1 MTFSHLH
8 KQLFKKRGGLLFF
21 FFILSCLF
29 SLIFIL
35 LFLNSCNR
43 RSELEGSWVGCEVRR
58 PLIDWT
64 LTIKGNQFSL
74 VREDLN
80 VWYKG
85 FLRLNKNCR
94 LKKIDLEIIDAVA
107 QISCGKTSLGI
118 YEVDGDTLTIIATD
132 PGDHLRPLSFDE
144 PCKSSEFFFTKK
156 NSGFET
162 ASKSSRIP

>member
-1 MTFSHLH
+1 MRSKGF
-8 KQLFKKRGGLLFF
+8 RFF
-21 FFILSCLF
+21 FV
-29 SLIFIL
+29 LIFLL
-35 LFLNSCNR
+35 LFLSSCNR

-85 FLRLNKNCR
+85 FLSLNKNCR
-94 LKKIDLEIIDAVA
+94 LKKIDLKVIDTAVP
-107 QISCGKTSLGI
+107 ISNGNALLGI

>member
-1 MTFSHLH
+1 MQS
-8 KQLFKKRGGLLFF
+8 KG
-21 FFILSCLF
+21 FIIFLA
-29 SLIFIL
+29 LIFIS
-35 LFLNSCNR
+35 LFLSSCNR

-64 LTIKGNQFSL
+64 LTIKDNHFSL

-94 LKKIDLEIIDAVA
+94 LKKIDLEVKNTAV
-107 QISCGKTSLGI
+107 QISNGKTSLGI
-118 YEVDGDTLTIIATD
+118 YEVDGDTLTIIAAE

-144 PCKSSEFFFTKK
+144 PGKSSEFFFTKK
-156 NSGFET
+156 NLKT
-162 ASKSSRIP
+162 KPYYQC

>member
-1 MTFSHLH
+1 MLP
-8 KQLFKKRGGLLFF
+8 KIRYNEK
-21 FFILSCLF
+21 
-29 SLIFIL
+29 
-35 LFLNSCNR
+35 
-43 RSELEGSWVGCEVRR
+43 
-58 PLIDWT
+58 
-64 LTIKGNQFSL
+64 
-74 VREDLN
+74 
-80 VWYKG
+80 
-85 FLRLNKNCR
+85 KNCR

-144 PCKSSEFFFTKK
+144 PCKSSEFFFTRK